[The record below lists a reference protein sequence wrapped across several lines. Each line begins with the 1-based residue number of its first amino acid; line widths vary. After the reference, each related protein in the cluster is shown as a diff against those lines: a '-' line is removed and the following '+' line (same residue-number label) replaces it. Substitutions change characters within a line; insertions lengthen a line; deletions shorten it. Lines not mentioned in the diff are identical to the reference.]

1 MMVRRL
7 RERRSRES
15 QAGFTERRELRR
27 GLLGVSVVVALLGA
41 AGLFSVLPVGKHTY
55 TAFATEAQSI
65 AVGDGVRVAGI
76 SVGTV
81 TELELEPDHVRLTF
95 TVDRDVFVGR
105 ESSLDVRMLTIVGGH
120 YIALQPAG
128 DQPLGDQPIPADRV
142 RLPYS
147 LNQVFQDAIR
157 PLDAVDGGSVNESLT
172 LSGAALEAAPDS
184 VRQVVEGLTSFADI
198 LDRQSDQVS
207 EALAV
212 VEEYSGALEQTKAQ
226 LARFVVSVN
235 QLETTVLDKQAEMQ
249 LAGTLTVSAI
259 QRIEGLEPA
268 WQATVKPLV
277 PVLKELAPELVRISE
292 NLDTM
297 LATVRSLATR
307 TDQILATD
315 DPVID
320 DSGTVVV
327 APRLCV
333 PVPGRSC

>member
-1 MMVRRL
+1 M
-7 RERRSRES
+7 
-15 QAGFTERRELRR
+15 
-27 GLLGVSVVVALLGA
+27 
-41 AGLFSVLPVGKHTY
+41 
-55 TAFATEAQSI
+55 
-65 AVGDGVRVAGI
+65 RVAGI

-268 WQATVKPLV
+268 WQATVKPPLV
-277 PVLKELAPELVRISE
+277 PVLKELAP
-292 NLDTM
+292 
-297 LATVRSLATR
+297 R
-307 TDQILATD
+307 TCPHQREPRHDAGHSPVARD
-315 DPVID
+315 ADGPDP
-320 DSGTVVV
+320 
-327 APRLCV
+327 RH
-333 PVPGRSC
+333 R